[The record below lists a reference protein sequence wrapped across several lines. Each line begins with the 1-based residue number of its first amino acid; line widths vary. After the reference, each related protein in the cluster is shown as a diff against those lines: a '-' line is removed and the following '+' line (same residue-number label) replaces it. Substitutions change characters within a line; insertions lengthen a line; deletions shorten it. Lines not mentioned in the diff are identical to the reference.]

1 MEYGIWYS
9 FVIDHR
15 FVLLQ
20 DFVNKSLHKQVK
32 LEALNG
38 DASFRRYYR
47 GDDIIAL
54 DSPPDT
60 QKNQEFITLNHSLHE
75 CNLNT
80 FNILHQDC
88 KLGLFILED
97 LGDSSLF
104 NCSLDIKH
112 QMYLKA
118 IDTAI
123 KLALNMPCANLPVF
137 DKAFI
142 DFELS
147 IFTEYMLDK
156 ALGLTLSNEQQAML
170 KACFEILANNC
181 LAQKQCAM
189 HRDFHSRNLMLK
201 DNQIYL
207 IDYQD
212 MVKGPLFYDLA
223 SLLFDCYVKLED
235 DYRLTLL
242 DYAYKQLIEYNLID
256 ANFSFDKFCTM
267 LKLTAMQRQVKVL
280 GIFCRLSIRDG
291 KHGYLKDL
299 KLVLDYVLEFCDLD
313 ERFTDFKEFLLSYV
327 KGHLPT

>member
-1 MEYGIWYS
+1 MEYGTWCL
-9 FVIDHR
+9 FVTDSR
-15 FVLLQ
+15 FELLQ
-20 DFVNKSLHKQVK
+20 DFVNSSLHKQVK

-38 DASFRRYYR
+38 DASFRRYFR
-47 GDDIIAL
+47 GEGIIAL

-60 QKNQEFITLNHSLHE
+60 QKNQEFVAINHSLHK

-80 FNILHQDC
+80 FNILHQDL
-88 KLGLFILED
+88 KHGLFVLED
-97 LGDSSLF
+97 LGDISLF
-104 NCSLDIKH
+104 NCDASIKH
-112 QMYLKA
+112 DMYLQA

-123 KLALNMPCANLPVF
+123 KLAAKMPCTSLPSF

-156 ALGLTLSNEQQAML
+156 ALGLSLTKVQSSML
-170 KACFEILANNC
+170 ASCFEILAINC
-181 LAQKQCAM
+181 LNQKQCAM

-201 DNQIYL
+201 DQQIYI

-212 MVKGPLFYDLA
+212 MVKGPLFYDLS
-223 SLLFDCYVKLED
+223 SLLFDCYVRLED
-235 DYRLTLL
+235 DYRLKLL
-242 DYAYKQLIEYNLID
+242 DYAYKRLLEYNLIED
-256 ANFSFDKFCTM
+256 SFSFTDFCTQ

-299 KLVLDYVLEFCDLD
+299 KLVLDYVLEFCELD
-313 ERFTDFKEFLLSYV
+313 ERFTLFKEFLLHYV